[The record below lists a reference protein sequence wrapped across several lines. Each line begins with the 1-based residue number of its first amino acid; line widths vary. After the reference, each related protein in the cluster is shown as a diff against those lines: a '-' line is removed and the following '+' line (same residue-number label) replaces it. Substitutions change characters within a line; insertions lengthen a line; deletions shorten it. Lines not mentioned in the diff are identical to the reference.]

1 MLTVILQVLPVLI
14 FSYVAQ
20 VLFKIGVRSLGTIE
34 LSQVW
39 NSPIKFLLTLVTTWQ
54 IMLGFVLAGIGALIY
69 LYALSK
75 NDFSVIFPVLGALGF
90 IILPIIGRFVL
101 HENVSI
107 GRIVGTVIIA
117 IGMVIV
123 ARG

>member
-1 MLTVILQVLPVLI
+1 MFTVILQALPVLI
-14 FSYVAQ
+14 FSYIAQ
-20 VLFKIGVRSLGTIE
+20 VLFKRGMTSLGPIE

-39 NSPIKFLLTLVTTWQ
+39 SSPLKILLMLLTTWQ
-54 IMLGFVLAGIGALIY
+54 IMLGFVLAGVGALIY

-90 IILPIIGRFVL
+90 IILPIISRFIL
-101 HENVSI
+101 HENVSV
-107 GRIVGTVIIA
+107 GRIIGTMIIA

>member
-1 MLTVILQVLPVLI
+1 MFTVILQALPVLI
-14 FSYVAQ
+14 FSYIAQ
-20 VLFKIGVRSLGTIE
+20 VLFKRGMTSLGPIE

-39 NSPIKFLLTLVTTWQ
+39 SSPLKILLMVLTTWQ
-54 IMLGFVLAGIGALIY
+54 IMLGFVLAGVGALIY

-90 IILPIIGRFVL
+90 IILPIISRFIL
-101 HENVSI
+101 HENVSV
-107 GRIVGTVIIA
+107 GRIIGTVIIA